1 MPFEIAQVLYNLAG
15 ALALTRC
22 DARII
27 GLSDGQFRK
36 NLAWVLNQPWLDA
49 RLRPV
54 CCAALTQ
61 LGPAG
66 AS

>member
-1 MPFEIAQVLYNLAG
+1 MPVDVARVLYNLAG

-22 DARII
+22 GARIV
-27 GLSDGQFRK
+27 GLRDDQYCK

-54 CCAALTQ
+54 FFAALTQ
-61 LGPAG
+61 LRA
-66 AS
+66 